1 MISLSELKQLIYR
14 ETGYRIQVQDND
26 PILAAFYVNLA
37 TLGEALKHAEHIQRS
52 TKDVINSLPGAAN
65 LEMQRAG
72 QEVMRSLS
80 VEVSRIAQR
89 LAGDSASAEKA
100 YAISFAT
107 KWIVAGVVTCAV
119 AFGGLGYGIRMLAD
133 EVNLNSARK
142 MVAEADARVVATE
155 KQALNEIEAVK
166 RGIGWQGTEE
176 GQLAK
181 AFFRNGAGRIAA
193 TCAAPTW
200 EIRSL
205 PDGQYCVPKRRPL
218 LGGNE
223 EEYGWK
229 IP

>member
-1 MISLSELKQLIYR
+1 MITVSELKQLIYR
-14 ETGYRIQVQDND
+14 ETGYKIQVQDND

-37 TLGEALKHAEHIQRS
+37 TLGEALKHADQIQRS
-52 TKDVINSLPGAAN
+52 TKDVINSLPSAAN

-80 VEVSRIAQR
+80 IEVSRIAQR

-100 YAISFAT
+100 HAISFAT
-107 KWIVAGVVTCAV
+107 KWVAAGIVACAV
-119 AFGGLGYGIRMLAD
+119 IFGSVGYGIRMLAD
-133 EVNLNSARK
+133 EINLNSARK
-142 MVAEADARVVATE
+142 MVAEADARSIAAE
-155 KQALNEIEAVK
+155 KQAIDDIEAVK

-176 GQLAK
+176 GQLAR
-181 AFFRNGAGRIAA
+181 AFFRNGAGQIAA

-205 PDGQYCVPKRRPL
+205 PNGQYCVPKRRPL

-223 EEYGWK
+223 AEYGWK